1 MKTILTIIQSVI
13 IVTSIA
19 LPTYLA
25 YQSYRESNNQI
36 LSPSNTQLNSTEESS
51 SSIDETDL
59 EENDYTEEL
68 TTDSIQEDDNESIN

>member
-19 LPTYLA
+19 LPTYLV

-59 EENDYTEEL
+59 EENDYTEAL